1 MAHDDLDQLASSRFS
16 ADAITLTTAHKNATS
31 TSVNNNKA
39 STPDSNLENKS
50 FDSALQM
57 SDLVNSGPSSISSS
71 SSMSSHTV
79 STTAMVHN
87 GTSQ

>member
-16 ADAITLTTAHKNATS
+16 ADAITLATAHKNATS
-31 TSVNNNKA
+31 TSVNNNNKA

-71 SSMSSHTV
+71 SMSSHTV